1 MPRLRKIP
9 TAAAALLAL
18 ALASCDKGDDKGAK
32 AEAFCRD
39 VIQEGCVRAWDCVP
53 PLEQSPDFTAQYGTS
68 LDQCLSLPNNCD
80 KYPASCPGFDAA
92 AGATCLSEFT
102 SQTCAQLLFLDA
114 NGNPTI
120 SLPTSCASVCK

>member
-1 MPRLRKIP
+1 MPRFPRIS
-9 TAAAALLAL
+9 TAVALVAL
-18 ALASCDKGDDKGAK
+18 AFAGCDKGDDKGTK
-32 AEAFCRD
+32 AQAFCHD

-53 PLEQSPDFTAQYGTS
+53 PGEQSADFTAHYGTS
-68 LDQCLSLPNNCD
+68 LDQCLSLPDNCD

-102 SQTCAQLLFLDA
+102 TQACGQLLILDA

-120 SLPTSCASVCK
+120 ALPTSCGSVCK

>member
-1 MPRLRKIP
+1 MPRLRGIL
-9 TAAAALLAL
+9 TAAALLAL
-18 ALASCDKGDDKGAK
+18 AGCDKGDDKGAK

-68 LDQCLSLPNNCD
+68 LDNCLSLPNDCD
-80 KYPASCPGFDAA
+80 KYPASCNGFDAD

-102 SQTCAQLLFLDA
+102 SQTCGQLLFLDA